1 MRRKISKK
9 RQPRIRVVV
18 NSQIRYPE
26 VRVLSD
32 TGEMLG
38 MMDSRDAY
46 FKAQEAGKDLVLITE
61 KTKPPVVKIIDL
73 AKHKYQMKQKLSQ
86 SRKSAKTQELKEIRL
101 KPFMAAND
109 FESKLKKIIAFLEKG
124 HKVRLQLQFRG
135 RQITKKEFGFEMM
148 QKAFDATSEIA
159 EVEIPSKVMG
169 MKMMAQLTPVKKGK
183 KQNEKNQTEN

>member
-9 RQPRIRVVV
+9 RQPRIRVKV

-38 MMDSRDAY
+38 LMDSRDAY
-46 FKAQEAGKDLVLITE
+46 FKAQDAGKDLVLVTE
-61 KTKPPVVKIIDL
+61 KAQPPVVKIIDL
-73 AKHKYQMKQKLSQ
+73 AKHKYQMKQKLSK
-86 SRKSAKTQELKEIRL
+86 SRKAAKAQELKEIRL
-101 KPFMAAND
+101 KPFMAEND
-109 FESKLKKIIAFLEKG
+109 FESRLKKVTTFLEKG

-148 QKAFDATSEIA
+148 QKVFDATEEIA
-159 EVEIPSKVMG
+159 EIEIPTKVMG
-169 MKMMAQLTPVKKGK
+169 MKMMAQLMPIKKK
-183 KQNEKNQTEN
+183 